1 LCAVFAALFLF
12 FFFQD
17 AEGFA
22 EVIGIHLSCGGPHN
36 SKITDKDLTPYA
48 RTMGEIVEA
57 CIIYGR
63 PREPKAF
70 FELGEQGLMK
80 KHLDRLMRLGKVFKE
95 GDRYIKRTAGERGS
109 AHVPDRK

>member
-1 LCAVFAALFLF
+1 MLLL

-36 SKITDKDLTPYA
+36 SKITDKDLTPYT

-95 GDRYIKRTAGERGS
+95 GDRYVKGAQGAAGDIS
-109 AHVPDRK
+109 IL